1 VTAFCQLS
9 SLIVRFSQLRI
20 GVGQRPF
27 RDKDRFMKKVAL
39 SLFVLAASGAYVLAQ
54 PGAEPA
60 KDVLGSALPTD
71 DAPTGGVPSRT
82 TDAVTGGQAPVAKQP
97 LAFVAP
103 APSGSA
109 DDGVSIPDSPF
120 ASTKPVEKA
129 SAPPAQDRSFTEPP
143 PTQPPVDPGV
153 EQVVAD
159 PPPAAPLL
167 SPSAPVP
174 PALAIVD
181 VPLPRPRPGY
191 RATRVS
197 ATRAVI
203 AAAAGAGYADGT
215 YTGPTVDAY
224 YGLVQVQAI
233 VQGGRLAAIKVLRY
247 PSDRRTSV
255 FINRQALPMLRDE
268 VIRAQSAK
276 VDIISGATL
285 TSKAFIR
292 SLDAALRQATA

>member
-1 VTAFCQLS
+1 MTAFCQLS

-20 GVGQRPF
+20 GVGQGSV

-103 APSGSA
+103 APSGLA
-109 DDGVSIPDSPF
+109 DDVVSTPGSPF
-120 ASTKPVEKA
+120 EGTKPIEAA
-129 SAPPAQDRSFTEPP
+129 SAPPTQDRSFTEPP
-143 PTQPPVDPGV
+143 PKQPPVDSGG
-153 EQVVAD
+153 EQAAAD
-159 PPPAAPLL
+159 PPPPAP

-174 PALAIVD
+174 PALAIAD
-181 VPLPRPRPGY
+181 VPLPRLRPEY

-233 VQGGRLAAIKVLRY
+233 MQGGRLAAIKVLRY